1 MASRQD
7 RLRVSAAVLGAV
19 AVLAVVGRISP
30 EEPASQPRPTLA
42 TMRAPPQGSVRP
54 NRWVTAQIDVGH
66 GGGPLLLGAG
76 TLSVGAWR
84 DREVVQIDP
93 RSNRVVGRFPVG
105 GQNPTGLAVDA
116 ETVWVVHP
124 DIDEVVRLDPRT
136 ATSSPGLSS
145 VRCRSSSRLAIAA
158 LCRRWLPS
166 GRVRDGLLPLAV
178 WWHASIGPATG

>member
-54 NRWVTAQIDVGH
+54 NRWMTAQIDVGH

-76 TLSVGAWR
+76 TLWVGAWR
-84 DREVVQIDP
+84 DREVVQIV
-93 RSNRVVGRFPVG
+93 RA
-105 GQNPTGLAVDA
+105 PTGSSAGSRSADRIRPA
-116 ETVWVVHP
+116 W
-124 DIDEVVRLDPRT
+124 RLMQR
-136 ATSSPGLSS
+136 
-145 VRCRSSSRLAIAA
+145 RSG
-158 LCRRWLPS
+158 W
-166 GRVRDGLLPLAV
+166 
-178 WWHASIGPATG
+178 SIPTPMR